1 MMDEKGNPHPAFEL
15 FFDSSQWANEFYD
28 RISFGYRILLE
39 ENINGISFYYDA
51 RQRKQVSPSIL
62 ENRLIPES
70 RQIDDWIGIHSTTI
84 SPTEKIIM
92 PYSEKLIENLESIK
106 QQLRNASNFLS
117 ELLSASNREE
127 LLVSDNF
134 KLLR

>member
-1 MMDEKGNPHPAFEL
+1 M
-15 FFDSSQWANEFYD
+15 
-28 RISFGYRILLE
+28 
-39 ENINGISFYYDA
+39 
-51 RQRKQVSPSIL
+51 
-62 ENRLIPES
+62 RLIPES